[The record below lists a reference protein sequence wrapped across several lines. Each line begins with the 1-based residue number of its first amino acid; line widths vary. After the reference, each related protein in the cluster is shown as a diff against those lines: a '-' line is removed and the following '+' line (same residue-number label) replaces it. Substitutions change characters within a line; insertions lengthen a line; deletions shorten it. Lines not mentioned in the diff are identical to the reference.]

1 MLDELQEILGEG
13 VEVPAG
19 RTRRKSHCKW
29 GHAMTPE
36 NTKVDSRGCRSCRT
50 CNRLQNRKWAAAN
63 KDKVRELD
71 RAWATANREKIR
83 QRRRKAGGFAERAI
97 LAERA
102 KLVAFASRWMGDI
115 EFTQFKHAVEAE
127 EHLQGTIIKGNQE

>member
-1 MLDELQEILGEG
+1 MLEELQEILGEG
-13 VEVPAG
+13 VEVPVG
-19 RTRRKSHCKW
+19 RTRRKTHCKR
-29 GHAMTPE
+29 GHELTPE
-36 NTKVDSRGCRSCRT
+36 NVRLNSKGSRSCRA
-50 CNRLQNRKWAAAN
+50 CERIHARKWATAN
-63 KDKVRELD
+63 KDKARELG

-115 EFTQFKHAVEAE
+115 EFAQFKHAVEAE
-127 EHLQGTIIKGNQE
+127 EHLKGTVIKKDQE